1 VATAGNTEV
10 KETNAVWALNIPD
23 EDGAM
28 YRERTHQAR
37 LGVARFALRLHNCN
51 VEKRARFLVEKCQA
65 SWGGL
70 IILTEEDE
78 LLTSTGPDKGTFF
91 LSEDDT
97 EKILD
102 RDYVRTD
109 EIHAEPLILNQFV
122 VGYFLLRKGSLPLPD
137 ADLVKLNT
145 ELIATDLEKEREQ
158 REWERYTYLV
168 QSERMKS
175 ISDEEQQ
182 SMVLG
187 MAAHDLTSP
196 VNAINGYLE
205 MLRDNVEKSE
215 DLEQLKSTYR
225 KISLGVKDIASIVS
239 QFNDYSKLKLG
250 SGSGGG
256 DVLVNLNWVLA
267 DLCDL
272 LSINAEKQDLKL
284 ETELPETPLFVRA
297 DMVKLKRAVMNLVS
311 NAIKFCRKGGEIRVA
326 LEQEGDNVAI
336 RIHDN
341 GVGIRKEMQDK
352 IFRPFTQLPE
362 TLDVNDPGSLGLGLY
377 ITKRFIS
384 QLGGHIDVESEEN
397 VGSCFSILIPA
408 SDYEMND
415 GSGAESE

>member
-1 VATAGNTEV
+1 M
-10 KETNAVWALNIPD
+10 KEKKAVWALNIPD
-23 EDGAM
+23 DDGTM
-28 YRERTHQAR
+28 YRKREHQAR
-37 LGVARFALRLHNCN
+37 LGVAKFALRLHNCN
-51 VEKRARFLVEKCQA
+51 VEERSRFIVQKCKA
-65 SWGGL
+65 LWGGL

-78 LLTSTGPDKGTFF
+78 LLTSAGTNTDPVF
-91 LSEDDT
+91 LSKEET
-97 EKILD
+97 AKILS
-102 RDYVRTD
+102 RMFIRS
-109 EIHAEPLILNQFV
+109 EQIHAEPLILNQFV
-122 VGYFLLRKGSLPLPD
+122 VGYFILQKGTGPLPD
-137 ADLVKLNT
+137 ADLIKLNT

-205 MLRDNVEKSE
+205 MLRNNVEKSE

-250 SGSGGG
+250 GSSGG
-256 DVLVNLNWVLA
+256 DVIVNLNWVLA

-272 LSINAEKQDLKL
+272 LSINAEKQELKL
-284 ETELPETPLFVRA
+284 VAELPETPLFVRA
-297 DMVKLKRAVMNLVS
+297 DMVKLKRGVMNLVS
-311 NAIKFCRKGGEIRVA
+311 NAIKFCRKGGEIRVV
-326 LEQEGDNVAI
+326 LEKDDNEVAI

-341 GVGIRKEMQDK
+341 GIGIRKEMQDK

-384 QLGGHIDVESEEN
+384 QLGGRIDVESEEN
-397 VGSCFSILIPA
+397 VGSCFSILLPAADYEMSSSTEPA
-408 SDYEMND
+408 SD
-415 GSGAESE
+415 